1 MAADSASNP
10 RSSGDVEA
18 AREEKGAVGEE
29 HHVKSNADILKES
42 WSKKALIIAF
52 TGLFATTFITS
63 FLKYATKVYDAYATS
78 EFQRHSA
85 LTTANV
91 VGTIIGLVT
100 YPIMAKFS
108 NVFGRAEGLTFS
120 ILFLV
125 LSQIMYAACQ
135 NIATYIAGGIFEAI
149 GDTGYVI
156 MQQIFIADST
166 SPINRGLWTS
176 LPESVASIPT
186 LYLGSIVADSVLK
199 HSTWRWGYGMWAVIL
214 PFCATPLI
222 ATLYILQR
230 RARKNGYRREGAWDA
245 ADKSQPLSKRIIN
258 LVWVDLDIM
267 GALLLVIGLGL
278 ALIPLS
284 LTGAKRSDRWDDGG
298 YIAMLVIGVVV
309 VAVFFVWDAKFA
321 KVPFLPFRMIKER
334 TVIAACVLSMLDFF
348 HYSCFT
354 IFFPSYLQVAGG
366 FSPGHSTRIDNALR
380 VAFQIA
386 SVLVGVLMKYTKRT
400 QIYVYIGVPLVVLGQ
415 GLQIYFVNMLGDSAN
430 EASFITAKTLVGVG
444 RAFYQTAAQV
454 SIQALVA
461 KDDVPVVTGVYYAAM
476 NFGGAVGTSVSG
488 AIWNNMLPKKLTKYL
503 PEAAK
508 PNAMKIYKSI
518 VVAQKFAKGTPVR
531 AAIDKSYRETQQ
543 LLAIAA
549 TAALA
554 PMLLVMFAL
563 KTIDLTK
570 VDDAKLDENKS
581 TDGEVEPSVAKN
593 GVQET
598 VKLQTQ

>member
-1 MAADSASNP
+1 MAIENSSDH

-18 AREEKGAVGEE
+18 SRKEANDK
-29 HHVKSNADILKES
+29 HVLTNTDILRDS

-78 EFQRHSA
+78 AFQRHSA
-85 LTTANV
+85 LATANV

-135 NIATYIAGGIFEAI
+135 NIETYIAGGIFEAI

-156 MQQIFIADST
+156 MQQLFIADTT
-166 SPINRGLWTS
+166 SLINRGLWTS
-176 LPESVASIPT
+176 LPESIASIPT

-214 PFCATPLI
+214 PFCAAPLI
-222 ATLYILQR
+222 ITLYILQR
-230 RARKNGYRREGAWDA
+230 KAHKAGYRRKGAWDA
-245 ADKSQPLSKRIIN
+245 ADSTQPLGKRIVN
-258 LVWVDLDIM
+258 LLWVDLDVA
-267 GALLLVIGLGL
+267 GALLLVVGLGL
-278 ALIPLS
+278 TLIPLS
-284 LTGAKRSDRWDDGG
+284 LTGARNSDRWDQGS

-309 VAVFFVWDAKFA
+309 IAAFFVWDTKFA
-321 KVPFLPFRMIKER
+321 KVPFVPFRMIKER
-334 TVIAACVLSMLDFF
+334 TVVAACVLSMLDFF

-354 IFFPSYLQVAGG
+354 LFFPSYLQVAGG
-366 FSPGHSTRIDNALR
+366 FSPGHATRIDNALR

-386 SVLVGVLMKYTKRT
+386 SVLVGILMKYTKRS
-400 QIYVYIGVPLVVLGQ
+400 QIFVFIGVPLCVLGQ
-415 GLQIYFVNMLGDSAN
+415 GLMIYLVNMNGGHAN

-461 KDDVPVVTGVYYAAM
+461 KEDVPVVTGVYYAAM
-476 NFGGAVGTSVSG
+476 NFGAAIGTSVGG
-488 AIWNNMLPKKLTKYL
+488 AIWNNMLPQKLTTYL
-503 PEAAK
+503 PDQAK
-508 PNAMKIYKSI
+508 PNALKIYKSI
-518 VVAQKFAKGTPVR
+518 VVAQTFAKGTPVR
-531 AAIDKSYRETQQ
+531 AAIDQAYRETQR
-543 LLAIAA
+543 LLAIAS
-549 TAALA
+549 TCALA
-554 PMLLVMFAL
+554 PMLVFMFAL
-563 KTIDLTK
+563 KTVDLNK
-570 VDDAKLDENKS
+570 VDEAKIDENR
-581 TDGEVEPSVAKN
+581 TVDQEVQPTMVKETI
-593 GVQET
+593 QE
-598 VKLQTQ
+598 VKYDNH

>member
-1 MAADSASNP
+1 MAVDNTSDH

-18 AREEKGAVGEE
+18 APKEAATTHEQ
-29 HHVKSNADILKES
+29 HVPNNTDILRES

-78 EFQRHSA
+78 AFQRHSA

-125 LSQIMYAACQ
+125 LSQVMYAACQ

-156 MQQIFIADST
+156 MQQVFIADTT
-166 SPINRGLWTS
+166 SLINRGFWTS

-186 LYLGSIVADSVLK
+186 LYLGSIVAESVLE
-199 HSTWRWGYGMWAVIL
+199 HSTWRWGYGMWALIL
-214 PFCATPLI
+214 PFCAAPLI
-222 ATLYILQR
+222 ITLYVLQR
-230 RARKNGYRREGAWDA
+230 KARKAGYRRKGAWDA
-245 ADKSQPLSKRIIN
+245 ADKAQPLSKRIIN
-258 LVWVDLDIM
+258 LVWVDLDII
-267 GALLLVIGLGL
+267 GAALLVIGLGL
-278 ALIPLS
+278 TLIPLS
-284 LTGAKRSDRWDDGG
+284 LTGAKNSNRWDQGS

-309 VAVFFVWDAKFA
+309 VAVFFVWDTKFA
-321 KVPFLPFRMIKER
+321 KVPFVPFRMIKER
-334 TVIAACVLSMLDFF
+334 TVVAACVLSMLDFF

-354 IFFPSYLQVAGG
+354 LFFPSYLQVAGG
-366 FSPGHSTRIDNALR
+366 FSPGHATRIDNALR

-386 SVLVGVLMKYTKRT
+386 SVFVGVLMKYTKRS
-400 QIYVYIGVPLVVLGQ
+400 QIFVFIGVPLCVLGQ
-415 GLQIYFVNMLGDSAN
+415 GLMIYFVNMNGGHAN

-461 KDDVPVVTGVYYAAM
+461 KEDVPVVTGVYYAAM
-476 NFGGAVGTSVSG
+476 NFGAAIGTRR
-488 AIWNNMLPKKLTKYL
+488 KLTTYL
-503 PEAAK
+503 PEKAK
-508 PNAMKIYKSI
+508 PNAFKIYKSI

-531 AAIDKSYRETQQ
+531 LAIDQAYRETQR

-549 TAALA
+549 TCSLA
-554 PMLLVMFAL
+554 PMLIVMFAL
-563 KTIDLTK
+563 KAVDLTR
-570 VDDAKLDENKS
+570 VDEAKIDENKS
-581 TDGEVEPSVAKN
+581 TDGEIEPAVAKN
-593 GVQET
+593 GVPET
-598 VKLQTQ
+598 VKTEAH

>member
-1 MAADSASNP
+1 MAADTASNP
-10 RSSGDVEA
+10 RSSADLEA
-18 AREEKGAVGEE
+18 AKKEEGVTTEE
-29 HHVKSNADILKES
+29 RHVPTNTDILAET
-42 WSKKALIIAF
+42 WSRRALIVAF

-78 EFQRHSA
+78 EFKKHSA

-125 LSQIMYAACQ
+125 LSQVMYAACQ
-135 NIATYIAGGIFEAI
+135 NIATYIAGGIFESI

-156 MQQIFIADST
+156 MQQVFIADTT
-166 SPINRGLWTS
+166 SLINRGLWTS

-214 PFCATPLI
+214 PFCAAPLI
-222 ATLYILQR
+222 ITLYILQR
-230 RARKNGYRREGAWDA
+230 KARKNGYRREGAWDA
-245 ADKSQPLSKRIIN
+245 ADKSQPLGKRLIN
-258 LVWVDLDIM
+258 LFWVDLDIL
-267 GALLLVIGLGL
+267 GAVLLVVGLGL
-278 ALIPLS
+278 TLIPLS
-284 LTGAKRSDRWDDGG
+284 LTGAKRSDRWDQGG
-298 YIAMLVIGVVV
+298 YIAMLVIGVVI

-321 KVPFLPFRMIKER
+321 KEPFVPFRMIKER
-334 TVIAACVLSMLDFF
+334 TVIAACILSMLDFF

-386 SVLVGVLMKYTKRT
+386 SVLVGVLMKYSKRT
-400 QIYVYIGVPLVVLGQ
+400 QIFIFIGVPLVVLGQ
-415 GLQIYFVNMLGDSAN
+415 GLQIYFVNQNGGSAN

-461 KDDVPVVTGVYYAAM
+461 KRDVPVVTGVYYASM
-476 NFGGAVGTSVSG
+476 NLGGAIGTSVSG
-488 AIWNNMLPKKLTKYL
+488 AIWNNMLPKKLVKYL
-503 PEAAK
+503 PENAK
-508 PNAMKIYKSI
+508 AKAMPIYKSI
-518 VVAQKFAKGTPVR
+518 VAAQKFAKGTPVR
-531 AAIDKSYRETQQ
+531 AAIDKSYCETQQ

-554 PMLLVMFAL
+554 PMLIVMFFL

-581 TDGEVEPSVAKN
+581 TDGEVEPPMEK
-593 GVQET
+593 GVQ
-598 VKLQTQ
+598 QTIRAEAH

>member
-1 MAADSASNP
+1 MAADNTSNP

-18 AREEKGAVGEE
+18 ARKEEGAPQE
-29 HHVKSNADILKES
+29 HHVHDNADILRES

-52 TGLFATTFITS
+52 SGLFATTFITQ

-108 NVFGRAEGLTFS
+108 NVGISRT
-120 ILFLV
+120 V
-125 LSQIMYAACQ
+125 R
-135 NIATYIAGGIFEAI
+135 IFESI
-149 GDTGYVI
+149 GDTGYII
-156 MQQIFIADST
+156 MQQVFIADTT
-166 SPINRGLWTS
+166 SLINRGLWTS

-199 HSTWRWGYGMWAVIL
+199 HSTWRWGYGMWAIIL
-214 PFCATPLI
+214 PFCAAPLI
-222 ATLYILQR
+222 VTLYILQR
-230 RARKNGYRREGAWDA
+230 RARNAGYRREGAWDA
-245 ADKSQPLSKRIIN
+245 ADKSQPLGQRIWHLLWI
-258 LVWVDLDIM
+258 DLDLM
-267 GALLLVIGLGL
+267 GAFLLIVGLGL

-284 LTGAKRSDRWDDGG
+284 LTGARNSDRWDQGG

-309 VAVFFVWDAKFA
+309 FAVFFVWDAKFA
-321 KVPFLPFRMIKER
+321 KVPFMPFRMIKER

-386 SVLVGVLMKYTKRT
+386 SVLVGTLMKYTKRT
-400 QIYVYIGVPLVVLGQ
+400 QIWVFIGVPLCVLGQ
-415 GLQIYFVNMLGDSAN
+415 GLQIYFVNMNGDSAN
-430 EASFITAKTLVGVG
+430 EACFITAKTLVGVG

-461 KDDVPVVTGVYYAAM
+461 KEDVPVVTGVYYAAM

-488 AIWNNMLPKKLTKYL
+488 AIWNNMLPKKLASYL
-503 PEAAK
+503 PADAK
-508 PNAMKIYKSI
+508 AQAMKIYKSI
-518 VVAQKFAKGTPVR
+518 VVAQEFAKGTPVR

-554 PMLLVMFAL
+554 PMLLLMFAL
-563 KTIDLTK
+563 KPIDLSH
-570 VDDAKLDENKS
+570 VDDAKLAENRS
-581 TDGEVEPSVAKN
+581 TDGEVEPPVVNKD
-593 GVQET
+593 GVRET
-598 VKLQTQ
+598 VRTEK